1 MKEEE
6 RNIYIFTYD
15 GWKHLETGETVQSG
29 GIPLD
34 TEDVQALKELY
45 IQDEDEKG
53 VTSLQLPVDS
63 KKGS

>member
-1 MKEEE
+1 MNNED
-6 RNIYIFTYD
+6 RNVYIFTNA

-29 GIPLD
+29 GLPLD

-53 VTSLQLPVDS
+53 VTSGQFPVDS

>member
-1 MKEEE
+1 MSNED
-6 RNIYIFTYD
+6 RNVYIFTYA
-15 GWKHLETGETVQSG
+15 GWKHLETDEVVQSG
-29 GIPLD
+29 GLPLD

-53 VTSLQLPVDS
+53 DTSSQLPVDS